1 MQRYGV
7 RSPLLLKVKGV
18 VFTNLKPGSTSVE
31 IFHHF
36 RAIVFV
42 HFQNDVLWSQPKQ
55 KTAVFS
61 LLYRCPSGHALRLLI
76 SVLTNH
82 LASSVVITLGCLK
95 SFKCSWKVEFR
106 RWIAGVKILAEY
118 YNKFGSYTIWLP
130 TKLFLLFARWP
141 LLARKNLQRISLA
154 KLVTKLRWV
163 FTFLCLCLTYLCDT
177 VGRGLLLCVRESL
190 IWNIVCFSLWTMGR
204 CCGLKLQRWSKLCA
218 SSGLLR
224 IVV

>member
-1 MQRYGV
+1 MLGAKKPTHKIAV
-7 RSPLLLKVKGV
+7 FNKNEEEFVFLGLKLYLMLSLARTKTWVCDLVKGQGGG
-18 VFTNLKPGSTSVE
+18 FTHLKPGSTFVE
-31 IFHHF
+31 IFHQF
-36 RAIVFV
+36 WAIVFV
-42 HFQNDVLWSQPKQ
+42 HLWSNVLWSQPKQ

-82 LASSVVITLGCLK
+82 RASSVVITLGCLK

-106 RWIAGVKILAEY
+106 RWITGVKILAEY
-118 YNKFGSYTIWLP
+118 RKKFGSNTIWLP

-163 FTFLCLCLTYLCDT
+163 FTFLCLCLTY
-177 VGRGLLLCVRESL
+177 
-190 IWNIVCFSLWTMGR
+190 
-204 CCGLKLQRWSKLCA
+204 
-218 SSGLLR
+218 
-224 IVV
+224 

>member
-1 MQRYGV
+1 MLGAKKPTHKIAV
-7 RSPLLLKVKGV
+7 FNKNEEEFVFLGLKLYLMLSLARTKTWVCDLVKGQGGG
-18 VFTNLKPGSTSVE
+18 FTHLKPGSTFVE
-31 IFHHF
+31 IFHQF
-36 RAIVFV
+36 WAIVFV
-42 HFQNDVLWSQPKQ
+42 HLWSNVLWSQSKQ

-82 LASSVVITLGCLK
+82 RASSLVITLGCLK

-106 RWIAGVKILAEY
+106 RWITGVKILAEY
-118 YNKFGSYTIWLP
+118 YKKFGSNTIWLP

-163 FTFLCLCLTYLCDT
+163 FTFLCLCLTY
-177 VGRGLLLCVRESL
+177 
-190 IWNIVCFSLWTMGR
+190 
-204 CCGLKLQRWSKLCA
+204 
-218 SSGLLR
+218 
-224 IVV
+224 